1 MENEYNYATEENGM
15 KILSSSSEADKCPA
29 KNIIIPETKVN
40 IQNNNKNRKYGYHQK
55 EYLNQ

>member
-1 MENEYNYATEENGM
+1 M